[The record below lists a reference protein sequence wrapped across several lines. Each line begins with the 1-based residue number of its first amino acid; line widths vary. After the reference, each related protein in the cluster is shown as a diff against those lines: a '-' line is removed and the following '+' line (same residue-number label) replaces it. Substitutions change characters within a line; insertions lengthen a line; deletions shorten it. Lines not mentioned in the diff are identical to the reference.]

1 MKKYYFPIHL
11 DGGNRGCEAI
21 ARGTIEILGLKQ
33 DEYIGLCT
41 DVQLD
46 TELGLNSI
54 CTLQKKN
61 KITLFK
67 RVINKIRRKICGDAV
82 ANQAKYA
89 MNYDNFL
96 QLISP
101 SDVCLITGGDMLC
114 YGNNQLNYIVNR
126 LSEQNKSVVLWGCS
140 FGKGNL
146 TPEKKEILTKFMAIT
161 ARESLTYDY
170 MVNDLKLKNVS
181 LFPDPAFVLQP
192 SPIEL
197 PEYFDGNVVGI
208 NISNFVSK
216 DSMKANGF
224 FQHFTDFIDYVLNN
238 TELTVALIPHV
249 FWHGQ
254 DDREVCNFIKEKF
267 ATNNR
272 IKIFDAEHLT
282 YCQIRY
288 AISKC
293 TCFIGARTHSMIS
306 AYSTCTP
313 ALALGYSIKS
323 KGIAKDLGLDERLVV
338 DYRSVTSANDLID
351 RFTILMENRNLI
363 KKQLEEIM
371 PQYVKKAYEAKKC
384 YINIDTDLC

>member
-1 MKKYYFPIHL
+1 MIKKYFFPIHL

-21 ARGTIEILGLKQ
+21 AKGTIEILGLKQ
-33 DEYIGLCT
+33 DEYIGLCSN
-41 DVQLD
+41 VQLD
-46 TELGLNSI
+46 SELGLSSI
-54 CTLQKKN
+54 STLKESYKQCFFSRVFN
-61 KITLFK
+61 KIKRIVFK
-67 RVINKIRRKICGDAV
+67 KVGCSQIQRYAKI
-82 ANQAKYA
+82 
-89 MNYDNFL
+89 YDNFL
-96 QLISP
+96 QRISP

-140 FGKGNL
+140 FGKENL
-146 TPEKKEILTKFMAIT
+146 TPEKKEILTKFKAIT

-192 SPIEL
+192 SPIKL
-197 PEYFDGNVVGI
+197 PEYFGNNVLGI

-216 DSMKANGF
+216 DSMKVSGF
-224 FQHFTDFIDYVLNN
+224 FRHFTDFIDYVLNN

-254 DDREVCNFIKEKF
+254 DDREVCNMVKERF
-267 ATNNR
+267 ATDNR
-272 IKIFDAEHLT
+272 VKILDTEHLN

-293 TCFIGARTHSMIS
+293 MCFIGARTHSMIS
-306 AYSTCTP
+306 AYSTYTP

-338 DYRSVTSANDLID
+338 DYRSVTSADDLID
-351 RFTILMENRNLI
+351 RFKYLVDNKETIR
-363 KKQLEEIM
+363 KHLETIM
-371 PQYVKKAYEAKKC
+371 PSYVKKTYEAKHAIIK
-384 YINIDTDLC
+384 